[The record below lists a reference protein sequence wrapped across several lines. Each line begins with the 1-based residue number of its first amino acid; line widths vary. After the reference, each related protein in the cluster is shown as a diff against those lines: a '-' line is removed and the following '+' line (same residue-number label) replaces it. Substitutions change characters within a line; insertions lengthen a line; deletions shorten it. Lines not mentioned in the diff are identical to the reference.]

1 MTPEEIEAYVDAAAA
16 ALALPIA
23 PEHRPGV
30 LAYFALAAGY
40 ADLVNMQAFG
50 IEDESAAGFVPVAPR
65 STAK

>member
-16 ALALPIA
+16 ALALPVA

-40 ADLVNMQAFG
+40 ADLLNTQPLG
-50 IEDESAAGFVPVAPR
+50 PGDESAAGFVPVVPR
-65 STAK
+65 GSAK